1 MVIFMNC
8 DICNCE
14 MKKLNLIGDM
24 HGMPIYLS
32 SKKKGLLETEK
43 RSSVYAFVCPKC
55 GQIKLIAQDP
65 SI

>member
-1 MVIFMNC
+1 
-8 DICNCE
+8 
-14 MKKLNLIGDM
+14 
-24 HGMPIYLS
+24 MPIYLS

-65 SI
+65 SIWFALMIGTFDKCKKSKYYLYIFSKI